1 MEIKCE
7 ELSVAVKFLY
17 LRTSMSMR
25 PLGALY
31 QTTDCI
37 AETLMHLNDEM
48 VVVVISE
55 PRGIK

>member
-1 MEIKCE
+1 MEINCE

-17 LRTSMSMR
+17 LHTSMKR
-25 PLGALY
+25 LGALY

-37 AETLMHLNDEM
+37 ADTLMHLNDEM

>member
-1 MEIKCE
+1 VQGIECYCKI
-7 ELSVAVKFLY
+7 SI
-17 LRTSMSMR
+17 LRTSMK

-37 AETLMHLNDEM
+37 ADTLMHLNDEM